1 MISTLRGIVLEKRP
15 PLVVLEVNGVG
26 YELEMP
32 ITSICQ
38 LPEKGG
44 SALVYVH
51 EIIREDADALYGFSS
66 WAERSLF
73 REILKVNSVG
83 PKTALVLLSNL
94 TPDELVKLVGAGDV
108 NALCRLPTIGK
119 KSAERLIVELKDRL
133 PKWSLD
139 PDNGA
144 LITSSSDSTPAS
156 DKKASSANPNRHTAV
171 EALIQLGYNQKQAE
185 SLVASV
191 YEENKSVE
199 NLIKDALRQTFN
211 GKK

>member
-1 MISTLRGIVLEKRP
+1 MISTLRGSVLEKRP
-15 PLVVLEVNGVG
+15 PQVVIEVGGIG

-32 ITSICQ
+32 ISSICQ

-44 SALVYVH
+44 TVLVYVH

-73 REILKVNSVG
+73 RELLKVNSIG

-94 TPDELVKLVGAGDV
+94 TASELVNLVISGDV

-133 PKWSLD
+133 VKWQLD
-139 PDNGA
+139 PDNSQLVSQGSVSPSPA
-144 LITSSSDSTPAS
+144 VPSAPVKSSS
-156 DKKASSANPNRHTAV
+156 RHTAV
-171 EALIQLGYNQKQAE
+171 EALIQLGYNPKQAE
-185 SLVASV
+185 ALVAAV
-191 YEENKSVE
+191 YDESKSVE
-199 NLIKDALRQTFN
+199 NIIKDALKQTFSN
-211 GKK
+211 RK

>member
-15 PLVVLEVNGVG
+15 PLVVIEVNGVG

-32 ITSICQ
+32 INSIYK
-38 LPEKGG
+38 LPDNNG

-51 EIIREDADALYGFSS
+51 EVIREDADALYGFSS

-73 REILKVNSVG
+73 RELLKVNSIG

-94 TPDELVKLVGAGDV
+94 TADELVNLVTSGDV
-108 NALCRLPTIGK
+108 NSLCKLPTIGK

-133 PKWSLD
+133 AKWKLD
-139 PDNGA
+139 PNNSELIMEDNN
-144 LITSSSDSTPAS
+144 TPKQNST
-156 DKKASSANPNRHTAV
+156 KTVNQNRRIAV

-185 SLVASV
+185 ALVASV
-191 YEENKSVE
+191 YDEEKSVE
-199 NLIKDALRQTFN
+199 NLIKDALKQTF
-211 GKK
+211 GSKK